1 MRPASTFLLFNCQ
14 TTVAYI
20 FYKKIKKTVDKSEGL
35 GYNNFSLSMRGFL
48 LGIRQAVRHWTLTP
62 AFVGSNPSCPA
73 VRNVMK
79 TFLFSFLYKK
89 TNFMI

>member
-62 AFVGSNPSCPA
+62 AFVGSNPSCP
-73 VRNVMK
+73 VKDVSQK
-79 TFLFSFLYKK
+79 
-89 TNFMI
+89 

>member
-48 LGIRQAVRHWTLTP
+48 LGIRQAVRQS
-62 AFVGSNPSCPA
+62 FMPSGKE
-73 VRNVMK
+73 RYENVPFFFFF
-79 TFLFSFLYKK
+79 TKK
-89 TNFMI
+89 QIS